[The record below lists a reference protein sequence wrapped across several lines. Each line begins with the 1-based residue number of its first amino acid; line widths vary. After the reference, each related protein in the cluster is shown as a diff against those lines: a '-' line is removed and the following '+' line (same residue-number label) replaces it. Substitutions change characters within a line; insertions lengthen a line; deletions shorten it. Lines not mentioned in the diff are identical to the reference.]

1 MCVARINRDVVDG
14 LALRVHVC
22 IMPRAR
28 EKIKG
33 PAMLRLIRQSEM
45 LEGPWRNGM
54 GVSWEIASH
63 KEQGASEFS
72 WRFAKARIDRDVPF
86 SIYPGMD
93 RVFMQIS
100 GNGLDLEF
108 EGGHVLQVHE
118 SNVPHAFAC
127 DIPLNCKLG
136 GGPCFDLNLFTARG
150 VYEAQASVLRLS
162 GMETLDLANIEAV
175 FFALEGSVVLSGQ
188 GGAIQLQAGDAAV
201 ATFEQVTTV
210 AGNSA
215 SLFVGILQHL

>member
-1 MCVARINRDVVDG
+1 MP
-14 LALRVHVC
+14 LAHK
-22 IMPRAR
+22 
-28 EKIKG
+28 KIKG

-63 KEQGASEFS
+63 KQPGAAEFS

-86 SIYPGMD
+86 SIYPGID

-108 EGGHVLQVHE
+108 EGGHVLAVHE

-127 DIPLNCKLG
+127 DVPLNCKLRD
-136 GGPCFDLNLFTARG
+136 GPCFDLNLFTARG
-150 VYEAQASVLRLS
+150 IYEAQASVIKLS
-162 GMETLDLANIEAV
+162 GMETLDLSNIEAV

-188 GGAIQLQAGDAAV
+188 GAAVQLQAGDAAV
-201 ATFEQVTTV
+201 AAMEQGVSI
-210 AGNSA
+210 AGNA
-215 SLFVGILQHL
+215 ATLFVGVLQRS

>member
-1 MCVARINRDVVDG
+1 MP
-14 LALRVHVC
+14 LAHK
-22 IMPRAR
+22 
-28 EKIKG
+28 KIKG

-63 KEQGASEFS
+63 KQPGAAEFS

-86 SIYPGMD
+86 SIYPGID

-108 EGGHVLQVHE
+108 EGGHVLAVHE

-127 DIPLNCKLG
+127 DVPLNCKLRD
-136 GGPCFDLNLFTARG
+136 GPCFDLNLFTARG
-150 VYEAQASVLRLS
+150 IYEAQASVIKLS
-162 GMETLDLANIEAV
+162 GMETLDLSNIEAV
-175 FFALEGSVVLSGQ
+175 FFALEGSMVLSGQ
-188 GGAIQLQAGDAAV
+188 GAAVQLQAGDAAV
-201 ATFEQVTTV
+201 AAMEQGVSI
-210 AGNSA
+210 AGNA
-215 SLFVGILQHL
+215 ATLFVGVLQRS

>member
-1 MCVARINRDVVDG
+1 
-14 LALRVHVC
+14 
-22 IMPRAR
+22 
-28 EKIKG
+28 
-33 PAMLRLIRQSEM
+33 MLRLIRQSEM

-63 KEQGASEFS
+63 KEPGAADFS

-86 SIYPGMD
+86 SIYPGID

-100 GNGLDLEF
+100 GSGLDLEF
-108 EGGHVLQVHE
+108 EGGQVLAVHE

-127 DIPLNCKLG
+127 DIPLTCKLRD
-136 GGPCFDLNLFTARG
+136 GPCFDLNLFTARG
-150 VYEAQASVLRLS
+150 VYEAQASVLKLS
-162 GMETLDLANIEAV
+162 GMETLDLANIEAA
-175 FFALEGSVVLSGQ
+175 FFALEGSAVLSGQ

-201 ATFEQVTTV
+201 ATLEQVTTV

>member
-1 MCVARINRDVVDG
+1 
-14 LALRVHVC
+14 
-22 IMPRAR
+22 
-28 EKIKG
+28 
-33 PAMLRLIRQSEM
+33 MLRLIRQSEM

-86 SIYPGMD
+86 SIYSGID

-108 EGGHVLQVHE
+108 EGGQVLAVHE

-127 DIPLNCKLG
+127 DIPLTCKLRD
-136 GGPCFDLNLFTARG
+136 GPCFDLNLFTARG
-150 VYEAQASVLRLS
+150 VYEAQASVLKLS
-162 GMETLDLANIEAV
+162 GMETLDLAGVEAV

-188 GGAIQLQAGDAAV
+188 GGAIQLQTGDAAV
-201 ATFEQVTTV
+201 ATLEQVTNL

-215 SLFVGILQHL
+215 SLFVGILQRL

>member
-1 MCVARINRDVVDG
+1 
-14 LALRVHVC
+14 
-22 IMPRAR
+22 MPRAR

-45 LEGPWRNGM
+45 TEGPWRNGM

-63 KEQGASEFS
+63 REPGAADFS

-86 SIYPGMD
+86 SIYPGVD

-108 EGGHVLQVHE
+108 EGGRVLQVHE

-127 DIPLNCKLG
+127 DIPLTCKLRD
-136 GGPCFDLNLFTARG
+136 GPCFDLNLFTARG
-150 VYEAQASVLRLS
+150 VYEAQASVLKLS
-162 GMETLDLANIEAV
+162 GMEMLDLSNVEAV

-201 ATFEQVTTV
+201 ATMEQGVGV
-210 AGNSA
+210 AGNA
-215 SLFVGILQHL
+215 ATLFVGVLQRV

>member
-1 MCVARINRDVVDG
+1 
-14 LALRVHVC
+14 
-22 IMPRAR
+22 MPRAHK
-28 EKIKG
+28 KIKG

-45 LEGPWRNGM
+45 TEGPWRNGM

-63 KEQGASEFS
+63 KPAGAAEFS

-86 SIYPGMD
+86 SIYPGVD

-108 EGGHVLQVHE
+108 EGGHVLTVHE

-127 DIPLNCKLG
+127 DIPLTCKLRD
-136 GGPCFDLNLFTARG
+136 GPCFDLNLFTARG
-150 VYEAQASVLRLS
+150 VYQAEASVLKLS

-175 FFALEGSVVLSGQ
+175 FFALQGSVVLSGQ
-188 GGAIQLQAGDAAV
+188 GGAVQLQMGDAAV
-201 ATFEQVTTV
+201 ATMEQVLSV
-210 AGNSA
+210 AGNTA
-215 SLFVGILQHL
+215 TLFVGVLQRV

>member
-1 MCVARINRDVVDG
+1 
-14 LALRVHVC
+14 
-22 IMPRAR
+22 MPRTYQ
-28 EKIKG
+28 KIKG

-45 LEGPWRNGM
+45 TEGPWRNGM

-63 KEQGASEFS
+63 KQPVAAEFS

-86 SIYPGMD
+86 SIYPGID

-108 EGGHVLQVHE
+108 EGGHILQVHE

-127 DIPLNCKLG
+127 DVPLNCKLR
-136 GGPCFDLNLFTARG
+136 GGPCYDLNLFTARG
-150 VYEAQASVLRLS
+150 VYEAQASVMKIN
-162 GMETLDLANIEAV
+162 GMETLDLSNIEAV

-188 GGAIQLQAGDAAV
+188 GGAVQLQTGDAAV
-201 ATFEQVTTV
+201 AAMEQGVST
-210 AGNSA
+210 AGNA
-215 SLFVGILQHL
+215 ATLFVGVLQRC

>member
-1 MCVARINRDVVDG
+1 
-14 LALRVHVC
+14 
-22 IMPRAR
+22 MPRAR

-45 LEGPWRNGM
+45 TEGPWRNGM

-63 KEQGASEFS
+63 REPGAADFS

-86 SIYPGMD
+86 SIYPGVD

-108 EGGHVLQVHE
+108 EGGQVLAVHE
-118 SNVPHAFAC
+118 SNLPHAFAC
-127 DIPLNCKLG
+127 DVPLKCKLLD
-136 GGPCFDLNLFTARG
+136 GPCFDLNLFTVRG
-150 VYEAQASVLRLS
+150 SYEAQASVLKLN
-162 GMETLDLANIEAV
+162 GMETLDLSNIEAV

-188 GGAIQLQAGDAAV
+188 GGAVQLQTGDA
-201 ATFEQVTTV
+201 TV
-210 AGNSA
+210 AAMEQGVSIAGNAA
-215 SLFVGILQHL
+215 SLFVGILQRS

>member
-1 MCVARINRDVVDG
+1 
-14 LALRVHVC
+14 
-22 IMPRAR
+22 
-28 EKIKG
+28 
-33 PAMLRLIRQSEM
+33 MLRLIRQSEM

-63 KEQGASEFS
+63 KETGATDFS

-108 EGGHVLQVHE
+108 EGGHILAVHE
-118 SNVPHAFAC
+118 SNVPHVFAC
-127 DIPLNCKLG
+127 DVPLTCKLRD
-136 GGPCFDLNLFTARG
+136 GPCFDLNLFTVRG
-150 VYEAQASVLRLS
+150 VYEAQASVLKIN
-162 GMETLDLANIEAV
+162 GMESIDLSNIEAV
-175 FFALEGSVVLSGQ
+175 FFTLEGSVVLSGQ
-188 GGAIQLQAGDAAV
+188 GGAVHLQAGDAAV
-201 ATFEQVTTV
+201 ATLEQVTTF

-215 SLFVGILQHL
+215 SLFVGILQRL